1 MNVDR
6 KTVWVGGGGGLVINT
21 CSKKITAIATYL
33 VEHTLLHIGPIVDLE
48 PE

>member
-1 MNVDR
+1 MG
-6 KTVWVGGGGGLVINT
+6 VWSSTHVAEKQNPDGV
-21 CSKKITAIATYL
+21 ATYL